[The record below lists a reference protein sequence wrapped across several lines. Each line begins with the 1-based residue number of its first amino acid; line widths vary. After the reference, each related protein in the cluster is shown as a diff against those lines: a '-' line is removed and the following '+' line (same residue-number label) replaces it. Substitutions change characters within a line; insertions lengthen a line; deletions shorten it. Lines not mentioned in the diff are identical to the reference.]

1 MTEPWFRAT
10 KELEEHPKRTTGLRE
25 MRRST
30 GLVALVYGG
39 AEQWAGEGH
48 RPVDQGRIWNNSYGL
63 DIVDRDSQD

>member
-10 KELEEHPKRTTGLRE
+10 KELEEHPIRTTGLGE

-30 GLVALVYGG
+30 SLVALVFGR
-39 AEQWAGEGH
+39 AEQWAAEGH
-48 RPVDQGRIWNNSYGL
+48 RPDDKGRMWNNSYGL